1 MIINSIADGGIFEFE
16 ICYVA
21 FALFCFL
28 EYNVRKQQKRGIIIK
43 HLETPKQLVDEMIEK
58 GIKFELCSESD
69 AINFLTN
76 NSYYKKVSSYQNN
89 FHTTINQQ
97 KKKIFSD
104 LDFAYLIELSR
115 LDMEFRFL
123 VMRMCLNFEHTLKI
137 VVLNKCLDKGEDGYK
152 IIEEYISEFPKE
164 MENVKIH
171 KRNVYCHDLIEANET
186 KMPIWVFLEVI
197 SFGGLRK
204 LCAFMKRKGYFEDWE
219 IDVFSTIAAL
229 RNAAAHSH
237 CLFSQLYR
245 SNRQTPINKVR
256 SYIAKIDGIGKLE
269 KKNNLKSV
277 CVKDFVTLLYAFE
290 YYVRSEGII
299 SHTKQELN
307 FLFNERMLRH
317 KEYFQNCTTVK
328 NAYCF
333 VKKVV
338 DNWIKE

>member
-1 MIINSIADGGIFEFE
+1 M
-16 ICYVA
+16 
-21 FALFCFL
+21 
-28 EYNVRKQQKRGIIIK
+28 EYNVKKQVKRGIVIK

-58 GIKFELCSESD
+58 GIKFELCSESA

-89 FHTTINQQ
+89 FHTMINENG
-97 KKKIFSD
+97 KKVFSD

-137 VVLNKCLDKGEDGYK
+137 VVLNKCLDEGEDGYQ
-152 IIEEYISEFPKE
+152 IIDEYISEFPDE
-164 MENVKIH
+164 IENIMLH
-171 KRNVYCHDLIEANET
+171 KNNAYCHDLIEANENR
-186 KMPIWVFLEVI
+186 MPIWVFLEVI

-204 LCAFMKRKGYFEDWE
+204 FCSFLKRKDYFQEWE
-219 IDVFSTIAAL
+219 IDVFSTIASL

-245 SNRQTPINKVR
+245 SDREKPIYKVR
-256 SYIAKIDGIGKLE
+256 NYVGSIDGIGKME
-269 KKNNLKSV
+269 KKNNLKSI
-277 CVKDFVTLLYAFE
+277 CIKDFVTLLYAFE
-290 YYVRSEGII
+290 YYVKSEGII
-299 SHTKQELN
+299 SHTKKELD
-307 FLFNERMLRH
+307 FLFNKRMLDN
-317 KEYFQNCTTVK
+317 KEYFQNCITVK
-328 NAYCF
+328 NAYSF